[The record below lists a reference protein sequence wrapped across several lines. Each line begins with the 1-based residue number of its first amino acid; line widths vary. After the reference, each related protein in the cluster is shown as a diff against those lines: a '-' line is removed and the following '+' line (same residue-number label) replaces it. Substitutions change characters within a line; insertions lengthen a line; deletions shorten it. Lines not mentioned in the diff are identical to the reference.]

1 MFDSSANKNRL
12 LLILSLIALL
22 FGLRVNTWYRT
33 HQATTLSFS
42 GIMIQKPL
50 VVPAFELQ
58 DEAKQRF
65 TQKNLHGQYNFLFF
79 GYTHCRGICSL
90 TMMKLTELYKQ
101 IQIKKL
107 PIPRILFISL
117 DPKHDKPAI
126 LRNYVQAFHP
136 AFKGL
141 TGSSQSIQQLSQ
153 QMGVVYIRSQEDKQN
168 SQEEINHIGALYLV
182 NPKGQLILIF
192 SPPHEKST
200 LLQDYQHLT
209 QN

>member
-22 FGLRVNTWYRT
+22 FGSRVNTWYRT

-136 AFKGL
+136 AFKGESANGCCL
-141 TGSSQSIQQLSQ
+141 YSIS
-153 QMGVVYIRSQEDKQN
+153 RR
-168 SQEEINHIGALYLV
+168 
-182 NPKGQLILIF
+182 
-192 SPPHEKST
+192 
-200 LLQDYQHLT
+200 
-209 QN
+209 